1 MGFPIDT
8 HEQECLA
15 LLQRIE
21 AYRFA
26 NKDRGGSRRPSVSAK
41 KVSQELR
48 RLVSS
53 VNYDGR
59 HPVC

>member
-1 MGFPIDT
+1 MGFPIES

-26 NKDRGGSRRPSVSAK
+26 MKEEDPRRQSASGKKGSR
-41 KVSQELR
+41 ELC

-53 VNYDGR
+53 VNYDGCQ
-59 HPVC
+59 PVC